1 MTIEIDDQ
9 VHFENNAKCDP
20 SLVVH
25 LVVVEKRVL
34 VQGPLSDNIFIRT
47 NFDVI

>member
-25 LVVVEKRVL
+25 LVVEKRVFA
-34 VQGPLSDNIFIRT
+34 QGPLRIIFLIRT
-47 NFDVI
+47 NLAAN